1 MLTTHSKIMGVDF
14 RNPDYEVYYFDWAY
28 NGVIKGYNGSTAET
42 YAKRRNIPFESLGDA
57 PDK

>member
-1 MLTTHSKIMGVDF
+1 MGADL
-14 RNPDYEVYYFDWAY
+14 RNPDYEAYYFDWAY